1 MVKKKVL
8 FETIMYSKKKKKN
21 LIKTSRTALHWAAHR
36 GHEYVVTALLRSGAD
51 PLIKTQKGQT
61 ALDLAVNHE
70 ATAAVLRAAVGE
82 KIEVTVGPEPA
93 LPIVPTYMKN
103 PDLEKTWLMPDE
115 FSENKIENVV
125 RRQAAA
131 EALRHPVSAPQVEEQ
146 AAVEEREILVYLS
159 SRADKN
165 LLGSVYLK
173 NESIETAIGQI
184 KEVCYPRYA

>member
-1 MVKKKVL
+1 M
-8 FETIMYSKKKKKN
+8 
-21 LIKTSRTALHWAAHR
+21 KTNRNSRTALHWAAHR

-82 KIEVTVGPEPA
+82 QVEVTVGPEPA
-93 LPIVPTYMKN
+93 LPIVPTYMQN

-125 RRQAAA
+125 RKQAAA
-131 EALRHPVSAPQVEEQ
+131 EALNNPPVSVPVAQVKEQ
-146 AAVEEREILVYLS
+146 TVIEEREVLVYLS
-159 SRADKN
+159 SRSDEN

-173 NESIETAIGQI
+173 NESIETAIEQI
-184 KEVCYPRYA
+184 KEVCCPKKKKKIGIVRLIY